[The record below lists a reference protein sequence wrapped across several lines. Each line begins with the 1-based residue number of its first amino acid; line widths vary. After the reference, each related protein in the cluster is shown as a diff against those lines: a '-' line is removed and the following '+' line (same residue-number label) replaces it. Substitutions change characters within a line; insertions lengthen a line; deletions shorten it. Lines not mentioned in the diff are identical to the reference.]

1 MTVTVDIGWGRRPRR
16 LALPSGTRVL
26 VAPPPPPAV
35 DAAVAVAA
43 ALEAP
48 VGSEPLAALLGRRRR
63 ICVLIPDDTR
73 KAIGDVLWPAL
84 REALSDAGVAWQRG
98 VATGKHPP
106 QPPPDPATWVHDA
119 RSPALVPVG
128 VTARGTDVRYPP
140 AVLEADLRIVLGEV
154 RPHYFAGYA
163 GGAKMLF
170 PGVAGEDGIW
180 HNHRLKAAPGA
191 RLGVVEGNPCRA
203 DMEAAAAL
211 AGPTFAINGVRRG
224 DGQLVGVTAGDPVAS
239 HRAAVTIAR
248 RVFEVPAP
256 APAPTVLV
264 SDAHPVSASLYQAC
278 KLLPP
283 AGRVLADG
291 GTVIMAVALHEG
303 VGPVEI
309 INQAIYGLGVIHS
322 LPARHRVLLVSERPP
337 AAIAPTFATWAPD
350 IETALAMA
358 GGHPPLVVPY
368 AGDLVPVSGPAPGG

>member
-1 MTVTVDIGWGRRPRR
+1 MTVEVDIGWGRRPRR
-16 LALPSGTRVL
+16 LRLPSGARTL
-26 VAPPPPPAV
+26 VAPPPPSAV
-35 DAAVAVAA
+35 DTASAIAA
-43 ALEAP
+43 ALAAP
-48 VGSEPLAALLGRRRR
+48 HGGPPLGALLARARQV
-63 ICVLIPDDTR
+63 CVLVPDDTR
-73 KAIGDVLWPAL
+73 KAIGDLLWPAVRASL
-84 REALSDAGVAWQRG
+84 DDAGVEWRRG
-98 VATGKHPP
+98 IATGKHPP
-106 QPPPDPATWVHDA
+106 GPPPDADTWVHDA

-140 AVLEADLRIVLGEV
+140 AVLVADLRIVLGEV

-224 DGQLVGVTAGDPVAS
+224 DGRLVGVTAGDPVTS
-239 HRAAVTIAR
+239 HRAAVAIAR
-248 RVFEVPAP
+248 QVFEVPAP

-283 AGRVLADG
+283 AGRVLAEG
-291 GTVIMAVALHEG
+291 GTVILAVALHEG
-303 VGPVEI
+303 VGPVDI
-309 INQAIYGLGVIHS
+309 INEAIYQLGVAHS
-322 LPARHRVLLVSERPP
+322 LPARHRVLLVSERTPE
-337 AAIAPTFATWAPD
+337 AVAPTFATWAPD
-350 IETALAMA
+350 VDTALAMA
-358 GGHPPLVVPY
+358 GGHPPLVLPY
-368 AGDLVPVSGPAPGG
+368 AGDLVPITGPESDE